1 MSREY
6 RIESSHLPLSYFGG
20 LSHPAVRG
28 VYLEELP
35 YSVSGTSEISSDEY
49 SVIEDGLM
57 NVEGISDISCP
68 FTHSYAAY
76 IYISEPGTYRFYV
89 HANFGAEAT
98 IYDGEHGV
106 STGVTCGA
114 QAESSSV
121 EEITFADRGYY
132 KVEVKYYSTGEASP
146 VLELHF
152 GESSPDMASRSEL
165 PVFRDFYILETE
177 YATLLGDGSVLR
189 PGETCTIDLHNI
201 SEYYSIYGG
210 SVTVWRADG
219 VKTYPLEYDRVTI
232 PMASILAGW
241 LFWSG
246 VGASNRL
253 FPGSNL
259 RDLMWGGEI
268 RITNN
273 LRIAPF
279 GNRTGNPLGER
290 PHYHRRVVDSS
301 GITKE
306 GQGIGRHRPY
316 ETKSCDKSF
325 WDRF

>member
-35 YSVSGTSEISSDEY
+35 YSVSGTSEISSEHY
-49 SVIEDGLM
+49 SIIEDDLM

-76 IYISEPGTYRFYV
+76 IYISESGTYRFYV
-89 HANFGAEAT
+89 RANFGAEAT

-146 VLELHF
+146 VLEL
-152 GESSPDMASRSEL
+152 
-165 PVFRDFYILETE
+165 
-177 YATLLGDGSVLR
+177 
-189 PGETCTIDLHNI
+189 
-201 SEYYSIYGG
+201 
-210 SVTVWRADG
+210 
-219 VKTYPLEYDRVTI
+219 
-232 PMASILAGW
+232 
-241 LFWSG
+241 
-246 VGASNRL
+246 
-253 FPGSNL
+253 
-259 RDLMWGGEI
+259 
-268 RITNN
+268 
-273 LRIAPF
+273 
-279 GNRTGNPLGER
+279 
-290 PHYHRRVVDSS
+290 
-301 GITKE
+301 
-306 GQGIGRHRPY
+306 
-316 ETKSCDKSF
+316 
-325 WDRF
+325 